1 MSRGVTDFSI
11 VINRFFFSSVCTVQ
25 PLLAG
30 LPLSRS
36 LQFQKCSRSD
46 FFFFFSPQSMH
57 MLHGHL
63 CMLPA
68 ATHSDLTDLPYPYP
82 VSFQETRVPGL
93 TLADKEGQIELNSV
107 LAKDFY
113 FLC

>member
-82 VSFQETRVPGL
+82 VSRDPGL
-93 TLADKEGQIELNSV
+93 WSQHGQIREVRLN
-107 LAKDFY
+107 
-113 FLC
+113 